1 MSAIY
6 EIADRYVE
14 RSAALNP
21 NGATVAGV
29 GGHDRE
35 MGDFSPEGVD
45 QQAAL
50 DRDTLAELSSAPLEG
65 DRDRVLKELMESELV
80 PSIERH
86 QIGEHYRDLN
96 ILWGPL
102 QLIRM
107 CFDLMPSETE
117 EHWSDISARM
127 GLVPEGLSSYQETL
141 QEGVRRG
148 LTGAKRQTLQCAQQ
162 AETWSGSGETP
173 SYFAGLLAAYDASGV
188 SSAPLRSDLEAAAG
202 AASEAYEEM
211 ASYLRGE
218 YAPHASEADAVGR
231 ERYALSSRAMN
242 GTVLDLD
249 ETYEWGWEQVRWVE
263 RGMAATA
270 EKILP
275 GAGVKE
281 AIEVL
286 DTDPARAIEGVENFR
301 RWIQDLMDRTVSEMD
316 GVHFDLPP
324 EIKPIEAMIPPPGG
338 ALAPHY
344 TPPTEDLSRPG
355 RVWFPAGDRTR
366 FPTWSE
372 VSIVYHEG
380 VPGHH
385 FQIGTTAILAET
397 LSRYQRK
404 WSGFSGHAEGW
415 ALYAER
421 LMGELGYLEDPGYY
435 MGMLQGQALRCVR
448 VVIDIGMH
456 LELSIP
462 SDEKFHPGE
471 TWGHDLGVEFM
482 RDRSRIKED
491 FIASEVVRYLG
502 LPAQAISYKVGER
515 SWLKARDEAKRR
527 LGGGFDL
534 KAWHN
539 RALGL
544 GPVGLDQMKHELM
557 RV

>member
-6 EIADRYVE
+6 EISDRYVE

-21 NGATVAGV
+21 NGATVAGI

-35 MGDFSPEGVD
+35 MGDFSPDGVD
-45 QQAAL
+45 SLAAL
-50 DRDTLAELSSAPLEG
+50 DRDTLVELSSAPVEG
-65 DRDRVLKELMESELV
+65 DRDRLLRELMESELV

-86 QIGEHYRDLN
+86 QMGEQYRDIN

-107 CFDLMPSETE
+107 CFDLMPSKTE
-117 EHWSDISARM
+117 DHWSDISARM
-127 GLVPEGLSSYQETL
+127 GLVPKGLDSYRQTL
-141 QEGVRRG
+141 QEGVGRD
-148 LTGAKRQTLQCAQQ
+148 LTGARRQTLECAVQ
-162 AETWSGSGETP
+162 AETWSGSGKTP
-173 SYFAGLLAAYDASGV
+173 SYFDGLLAAYDSGGV
-188 SSAPLRSDLEAAAG
+188 SNAALRSDLEAAAT
-202 AASEAYEEM
+202 AASEAYAEM
-211 ASYLRGE
+211 AGFLRDD
-218 YAPHASEADAVGR
+218 YAARTSETDAVGR
-231 ERYALSSRAMN
+231 ERYAVSSRAMN
-242 GTVLDLD
+242 GAVLDLD
-249 ETYEWGWEQVRWVE
+249 EAYEWGWEQIRWVE
-263 RGMAATA
+263 SEMAATA
-270 EKILP
+270 DKILP
-275 GAGVKE
+275 GAGAKE
-281 AIEVL
+281 
-286 DTDPARAIEGVENFR
+286 AIEGVENFR

-344 TPPTEDLSRPG
+344 TPPSEDLSRPG
-355 RVWFPAGDRTR
+355 RVWFPAGERTR
-366 FPTWSE
+366 FPIWSE

-421 LMGELGYLEDPGYY
+421 LMGELGYLENPDYY

-456 LELSIP
+456 LELTIP
-462 SDEKFHPGE
+462 ADETFHPGE

-482 RDRSRIKED
+482 RDRSLIKED
-491 FIASEVVRYLG
+491 FVASEVVRYLG

-515 SWLKARDEAKRR
+515 S
-527 LGGGFDL
+527 
-534 KAWHN
+534 
-539 RALGL
+539 
-544 GPVGLDQMKHELM
+544 
-557 RV
+557 